1 MASAYSIDLRKK
13 IVDSYQQTGSSFSKI
28 AERFNVARS
37 TVGTYVKRFKN
48 EKTLNPKKRETPGN
62 PPKLHAAGAEYITI
76 LLKTTPDL
84 SLAEMCQQFEAKFRY
99 SLSIASMSRGLDKHR
114 VTRKKK
120 LFKTPKN

>member
-13 IVDSYQQTGSSFSKI
+13 IVDAYQQTGSSFATI

-48 EKTLNPKKRETPGN
+48 EETLSPKKRKIPGN
-62 PPKLHAAGAEYITI
+62 PPKLHAAGSEYITT
-76 LLKTTPDL
+76 LLKTNPDL
-84 SLAEMCQQFEAKFRY
+84 NLEEMCRQFEAKFGY